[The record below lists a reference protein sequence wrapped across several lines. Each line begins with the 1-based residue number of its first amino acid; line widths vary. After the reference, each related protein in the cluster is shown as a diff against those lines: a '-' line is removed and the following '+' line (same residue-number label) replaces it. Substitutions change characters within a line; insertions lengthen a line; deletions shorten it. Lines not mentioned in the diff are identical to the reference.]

1 MLEKEQILLVI
12 YLISIIFFLFTFV
25 VIFFIAFI
33 RRKNKLLFEK
43 IEAKQ
48 RFDKELSTARVEI
61 QEQTLKNI
69 AWELH
74 DNVGQL
80 LSVVNMQL
88 NILSDKLPGEFQTE
102 LVETKKLVAT
112 TVNEVRTLSKT
123 LNTDIVLKNGLV
135 ASLELELER
144 FKRLNFLKVDYKI
157 GGAVVDIIK
166 SDEIIIFR
174 IVQEFLSNVI
184 RHAGAENLFVN
195 LSFNTETLDIEIKDD
210 GIGFDKNKVLTSNGM
225 QTMKSRAE
233 LVKAEFLIT
242 SKVGEGTKLYL
253 KYPYKHEW

>member
-1 MLEKEQILLVI
+1 MLEKEEILLII
-12 YLISIIFFLFTFV
+12 YLISVILLLLIFVL
-25 VIFFIAFI
+25 IFSIAFI

-43 IEAKQ
+43 IQAKQ

-88 NILSDKLPGEFQTE
+88 NILSDKIPVEFQNE
-102 LVETKKLVAT
+102 LIESKKLVAT

-123 LNTDIVLKNGLV
+123 LNTDVVLKNGLV

-144 FKRLNFLKVDYKI
+144 FKRLNFLKVNYTM
-157 GGAVVDIIK
+157 GGEITDIIK

-174 IVQEFLSNVI
+174 TLQEFLSNVI

-195 LSFNTETLDIEIKDD
+195 LSFNSETLDVEIRDD
-210 GIGFDKNKVLTSNGM
+210 GIGFDTEKVVTSNGM

-233 LVKAEFLIT
+233 LIKADFLIT
-242 SKVGEGTKLYL
+242 SKIGEGTKLYL
-253 KYPYKHEW
+253 KYPYKYEW